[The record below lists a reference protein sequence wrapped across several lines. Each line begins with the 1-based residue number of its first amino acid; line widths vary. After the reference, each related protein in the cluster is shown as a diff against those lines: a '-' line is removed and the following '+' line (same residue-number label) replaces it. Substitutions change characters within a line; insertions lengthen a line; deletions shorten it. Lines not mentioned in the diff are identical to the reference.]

1 MWFPSALAVFSS
13 EFARAR
19 RAQRQQQSG
28 RCRPRLEVLEGRS
41 VPSALT
47 VTSNLLATKHVT
59 PLSSGQG
66 TGKVYILTAQP
77 IKQTPGALDL
87 RPSMTVTA
95 INGADNGILWPALV
109 EKAYAQS
116 MNVTATLGADT
127 VRFFNN

>member
-1 MWFPSALAVFSS
+1 MWFASAFAVFSS
-13 EFARAR
+13 EFSRTR
-19 RAQRQQQSG
+19 RAQRQQQWR
-28 RCRPRLEVLEGRS
+28 RCRPRLEVLEDRS

-59 PLSSGQG
+59 PFSSGQG
-66 TGKVYILTAQP
+66 TGKVYILTTQP

-87 RPSMTVTA
+87 RPSMTVAA
-95 INGADNGILWPALV
+95 ITGADNGVRWPALV

-116 MNVTATLGADT
+116 MTVAAALGADT